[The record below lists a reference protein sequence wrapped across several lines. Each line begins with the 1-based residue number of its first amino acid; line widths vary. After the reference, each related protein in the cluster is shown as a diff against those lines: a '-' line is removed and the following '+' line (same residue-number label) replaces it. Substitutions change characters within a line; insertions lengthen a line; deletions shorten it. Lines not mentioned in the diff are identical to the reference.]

1 MKFIYVMLLSFVTS
15 LALAG
20 TSVIINPADAGA
32 GLSQSDAKKVFLG
45 KKKSLPSGAKAQPVD
60 QSAGAAIRGAFLETV
75 VGKSE
80 SQYKSFWAKKVFTG
94 KGKPPPEKGT
104 DADVKA
110 FVASTPGAVGYIDSS
125 SVDGTVTEAFA
136 F

>member
-1 MKFIYVMLLSFVTS
+1 MKYIYIALFS
-15 LALAG
+15 LMSSIAFAG

-32 GLSQSDAKKVFLG
+32 GLSQADAKKVYLG

-60 QSAGAAIRGAFLETV
+60 QVGGSAMRNGFLSTV

-94 KGKPPPEKGT
+94 KGKPPAEKAD
-104 DADVKA
+104 DAAVKA
-110 FVASTPGAVGYIDSS
+110 HVASTPGAVGYIDSGS
-125 SVDGTVTEAFA
+125 LDGTVKEAFS

>member
-1 MKFIYVMLLSFVTS
+1 MKHLLIILFTLFSSVS
-15 LALAG
+15 LAG

-32 GLSQSDAKKVFLG
+32 GLSQSDAKKIYLG
-45 KKKSLPSGAKAQPVD
+45 KKKSLPSGAKADPVD
-60 QSAGAAIRGAFLETV
+60 QASGSAIRDGFLTTV

-94 KGKPPPEKGT
+94 KGKPPAEKLD
-104 DADVKA
+104 DAAIKA
-110 FVASTPGAVGYIDSS
+110 YVASTPGAVGYIDSGS
-125 SVDGTVTEAFA
+125 LDDTVKEAFS

>member
-1 MKFIYVMLLSFVTS
+1 MKYVFVVLFSLLSS
-15 LALAG
+15 MAMAG
-20 TSVIINPADAGA
+20 TSVIINAADAGA
-32 GLSQSDAKKVFLG
+32 GLSQGDAKNVYLG
-45 KKKSLPSGAKAQPVD
+45 KKKSLPSGAKAIPVD
-60 QSAGAAIRGAFLETV
+60 QAAESAIREGFLSTI

-94 KGKPPPEKGT
+94 KGKPPEEKAD
-104 DADVKA
+104 DAAVKA

-125 SVDGTVTEAFA
+125 NLDDTVKEAFS